1 MRAPI
6 SLFLSLP
13 SLRRAACL
21 VLLAPALSLA
31 NGTASPDTGSLPF
44 PAADP
49 DAPTAALVHRATGPQ
64 PALAQEA
71 PAPHAWRDAH
81 RAVAAF
87 PRGHADILAWEARQG
102 AQPPTPSA
110 PTPQGPRAR
119 RGDSHGIHGSQGG
132 SATPQP
138 SPHGHHHAPGSRP

>member
-6 SLFLSLP
+6 SLFLSSP

-31 NGTASPDTGSLPF
+31 NGTAPTGTGSQPF

-49 DAPTAALVHRATGPQ
+49 DAPTAALVHLAAEPQ
-64 PALAQEA
+64 PALAEEA

-102 AQPPTPSA
+102 AQPPASSA
-110 PTPQGPRAR
+110 PAPQGAHGG
-119 RGDSHGIHGSQGG
+119 RGDAPGSQGG
-132 SATPQP
+132 PATPQP